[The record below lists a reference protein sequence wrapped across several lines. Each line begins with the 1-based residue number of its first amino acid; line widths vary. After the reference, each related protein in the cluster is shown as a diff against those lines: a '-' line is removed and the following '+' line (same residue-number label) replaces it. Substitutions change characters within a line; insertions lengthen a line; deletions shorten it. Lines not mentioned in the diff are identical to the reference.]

1 MSAIDYYGIKRAMRD
16 IFAEDAATN
25 NLVVR
30 IEDELLLDAL
40 GVTLNIE
47 LASRDA
53 VRNPLTMGQR
63 MAYRAHYVITVIA
76 RTLER
81 EVAEKQ
87 RDETIANVE
96 WVLMKN
102 RTLRDNV
109 DALWLE
115 GGEALFLKDERSGM
129 YTAAA
134 DLKVITEVQITT
146 I

>member
-16 IFAEDAATN
+16 ILAEDAVTN

-40 GVTLNIE
+40 GIVLNIE
-47 LASRDA
+47 LVSRDA
-53 VRNPLTMGQR
+53 VRNPITMGQR
-63 MAYRAHYVITVIA
+63 MAYQARYVLTIVAHA
-76 RTLER
+76 LER
-81 EVAEKQ
+81 EIAEKQ
-87 RDETIANVE
+87 RDETLANVE

-102 RTLRDNV
+102 RTLRDKV

-134 DLKVITEVQITT
+134 DIKVMVEAQITT
-146 I
+146 S